1 MSLRGTAYSGDTLVP
16 FFFKPHPAGP
26 AKGSKFVMCTCP
38 HWENCIQQPHSFQ
51 DWHMGRLSGG
61 GSKASRSGVRT
72 VRRSVWRRG
81 TAPWGGGAGTS
92 ASSAHI
98 LSLCAGQREAH
109 SQRLPKYHLC
119 NKAGNVFHLGPRIQ
133 LSLQQWVAFKPNI

>member
-81 TAPWGGGAGTS
+81 TAPWGGG
-92 ASSAHI
+92 
-98 LSLCAGQREAH
+98 R
-109 SQRLPKYHLC
+109 
-119 NKAGNVFHLGPRIQ
+119 HLGLLGTHLVSVRGAKGSPFTAPSQIP
-133 LSLQQWVAFKPNI
+133 SLQQSGQCVSSWPSDPAEFTAVGGFQT